1 MSINIYLLNKIG
13 GKKHESECSEL
24 WSNKQT
30 NVASRAKRG
39 MKQQPSF
46 GMKMNNRQVSQKD
59 NVSFGAPKWWDKV
72 DKAARKTAA
81 VVMMPGLF
89 IGAGMLEAAIDEI
102 VNEDKYKNLSTT
114 EQYVRRM
121 SKTMGGFAMLNE
133 DSDADLSP
141 REESAMHVVDEY
153 KLASGAS
160 DFVSSSI
167 PIVAPMAE
175 SLTIGAKQK
184 FLMVEEIA
192 DIYEINDKERKG
204 LYRSL
209 GLGDREQF
217 LNVFSSGIPQ
227 TISKGLDEVSQNTT
241 SEFIQEAA
249 SGLSDSMVIAAPIL
263 KSGINSWSTKK
274 LGKEA
279 IKKCKQIISNRY

>member
-1 MSINIYLLNKIG
+1 MGNQANLNR
-13 GKKHESECSEL
+13 KKSSKAQKVV
-24 WSNKQT
+24 SN
-30 NVASRAKRG
+30 S
-39 MKQQPSF
+39 PSF

-59 NVSFGAPKWWDKV
+59 TVSFGAPKWWDKI
-72 DKAARKTAA
+72 DSAARKTAA
-81 VVMMPGLF
+81 VVLMPELF
-89 IGAGMLEAAIDEI
+89 MGIGMVEAAIDMAA
-102 VNEDKYKNLSTT
+102 NEDKYKNLSTT
-114 EQYVRRM
+114 EQYVRMM

-133 DSDADLSP
+133 DSDNDLSP

-160 DFVSSSI
+160 GFASSSI
-167 PIVAPMAE
+167 PIVAPMVE
-175 SLTIGAKQK
+175 SLTIGAKQR

-192 DIYEINDKERKG
+192 DIYEINDKERNG

-227 TISKGLDEVSQNTT
+227 TVSKGLDEVSQNTS

-249 SGLSDSMVIAAPIL
+249 SGLSDSMVLAAPIL

>member
-1 MSINIYLLNKIG
+1 MNSLNYG
-13 GKKHESECSEL
+13 VQMGNQANLNRKKSSKAQKVV
-24 WSNKQT
+24 SN
-30 NVASRAKRG
+30 S
-39 MKQQPSF
+39 PSF

-59 NVSFGAPKWWDKV
+59 TVSFGAPKWWDKI
-72 DKAARKTAA
+72 DSAARKTAA
-81 VVMMPGLF
+81 VVLMPELF
-89 IGAGMLEAAIDEI
+89 MGIGMVEAAIDMAA
-102 VNEDKYKNLSTT
+102 NEDKYKNLSTT
-114 EQYVRRM
+114 EQYVRMM

-133 DSDADLSP
+133 DSDNDLSP

-153 KLASGAS
+153 KLDSGAS
-160 DFVSSSI
+160 GFVSSSI
-167 PIVAPMAE
+167 PIVGPMAE
-175 SLTIGAKQK
+175 SLTIGAKQR

-192 DIYEINDKERKG
+192 DIYEINDKERNG

-227 TISKGLDEVSQNTT
+227 TVSKGLDEVSQNTS

-249 SGLSDSMVIAAPIL
+249 SGLSDSMVLAAPIL